1 MRNRNAIATIRQLT
15 GKRYEALELKLED
28 LDERQLQ
35 EFVRLLNDVREG
47 ENRRCRGQASRM
59 GLPGIIR

>member
-1 MRNRNAIATIRQLT
+1 MRHRNALATIRQLT
-15 GKRYEALELKLED
+15 GKRYEALELQLEG
-28 LDERQLQ
+28 LDDRQLS

-59 GLPGIIR
+59 GLPGLIR